1 MCAARIGEAK
11 ELHCFKRSDAI
22 ICAAVGAKNTQ
33 ASEEFLLMMQYPL
46 VLFVFKQK
54 KMSVFTHSESFAFA
68 RGRWQHDVAA
78 AELRMNLTGEI
89 EYSFIVRMGSELTS
103 DRKWYSYVSGHWLNP
118 AI

>member
-1 MCAARIGEAK
+1 MCDVRIGEAK

-54 KMSVFTHSESFAFA
+54 K
-68 RGRWQHDVAA
+68 
-78 AELRMNLTGEI
+78 N
-89 EYSFIVRMGSELTS
+89 VRFHILSLLPLLEVDDSMM
-103 DRKWYSYVSGHWLNP
+103 
-118 AI
+118 